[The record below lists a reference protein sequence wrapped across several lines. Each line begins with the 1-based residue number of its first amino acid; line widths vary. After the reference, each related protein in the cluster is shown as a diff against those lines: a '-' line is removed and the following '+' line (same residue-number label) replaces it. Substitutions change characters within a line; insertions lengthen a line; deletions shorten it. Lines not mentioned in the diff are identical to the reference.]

1 MTRPGTGLTLDAPAK
16 VNLFLRIL
24 AREDSGYHQLETL
37 FCTLELADTLTVRPG
52 GGDIELTVGGAD
64 LGDARGNL
72 VYRAA
77 DAYFAAAGLPPRVRI
92 ALQKRI
98 PHGAGLGGGSS
109 DAATTLRLLDTLHDG
124 LLGTERLL
132 RIAIT
137 LGADVPFFVAGAP
150 CALAWGRGERLL
162 ALPPPER
169 RPVVIVVP
177 DTPISTP
184 HAYAELARRRRPGA
198 ASPAPSCM
206 HPAELRDWSGIARRA
221 RNDFEAVAFEAV
233 PGLRA
238 ARTRLGQH
246 GAELVLLSGSGSA
259 MFAVFAEPRAAAT
272 AAADCRG
279 AFPGWRVIET
289 ASAAAG
295 DAA

>member
-1 MTRPGTGLTLDAPAK
+1 VIPSGAGLSLDAPAK

-37 FCTLELADTLTVRPG
+37 FCALELADTLTVRRG
-52 GGDIELTVGGAD
+52 GGDIELTVEGAD

-77 DAYFAAAGLPPRVRI
+77 DAYFAAAGLTPRVRI

-109 DAATTLRLLDTLHDG
+109 DAAATLRLLDRLHDG
-124 LLGTERLL
+124 LLGTDRLL

-137 LGADVPFFVAGAP
+137 LGADVPFFVAGTP

-162 ALPPPER
+162 ALPAPER
-169 RPVVIVVP
+169 RHVVIIVP

-198 ASPAPSCM
+198 APPAPACM
-206 HPAELRDWSGIARRA
+206 TPEELGEWNGITRRA
-221 RNDFEAVAFEAV
+221 RNDFEPIAFETV
-233 PGLRA
+233 PELRA
-238 ARTRLGQH
+238 ARARLGGH
-246 GAELVLLSGSGSA
+246 GGAPVLLSGSGSA
-259 MFAVFAEPRAAAT
+259 MFAVFADPGAAALAAADCQAAHPAWRVLETASAT
-272 AAADCRG
+272 AAA
-279 AFPGWRVIET
+279 
-289 ASAAAG
+289 AG
-295 DAA
+295 